1 MKYLL
6 FFFSVFLCS
15 ISFSQNNCKPAYR
28 KLKKIEKHI
37 SKGKSEKAL
46 ELLSTIKFA
55 CSDPSFASAIGD
67 IYFYFKDMTQAQSFY
82 LKSYNISRL
91 NYINSISLSQFLK
104 SLYHTGNYEVFNE
117 LINDSN
123 FVLPSNIDSGIFN
136 LIEKNTFAFQY
147 KQDSIVF
154 NPIPLSINSE
164 SDDYFPSMPI
174 NSDIIIY
181 TMRDV
186 TTPFQD
192 EDFFISRKINDKWSS
207 PIKLGE
213 NINSDY
219 REGSLSVSLDGKDLF
234 FTSCNRPDSYGGCDL
249 YYSTLINDTLW
260 SESYNLGPTI
270 NSKFWESQ
278 PCISADGNTLFFTSN
293 RYGGYGGADIWMS
306 KKINNSWSNPVNLG
320 PSINTSSDEYTP
332 FLHYD
337 NETFYFSSKG
347 HHGFG
352 GFDLYVAY
360 VDSLGNVNHVNN
372 LGYPIN
378 THHDESGLIV
388 SRDGLKAY
396 YNSNHGGDLDIYSFN
411 LPYKFKAKS
420 VAIVNGVILDSINRN
435 GVSCNISVNALSHTW
450 HDEMVSDISG
460 HFSFSIPMGSSFSIT
475 TFSNNHDFF
484 SSDYVLNKNEY
495 VKNISIVLNRLN
507 IGNKMDLD
515 NIYYEFDD
523 YSLTQ
528 ESLLQIESFASYLLL
543 NSNLIIEISGHTDNI
558 GSAEYNYRL
567 SKKRAKSVYEAL
579 VLLGVNPDQLTYEGY
594 GYDFP
599 LNNDESEEGRLEN
612 RRTEIKVI
620 GTNYG
625 K

>member
-1 MKYLL
+1 MKYFL
-6 FFFSVFLCS
+6 FFCSFFLLTV
-15 ISFSQNNCKPAYR
+15 SFSQNNCKPANR

-37 SKGKSEKAL
+37 HKGQNKKAL
-46 ELLSTIKFA
+46 ELLSKIECT
-55 CSDPSFASAIGD
+55 CNDPGFFSAIGD
-67 IYFYFKDMTQAQSFY
+67 IYFYFKDMNQAQSFY
-82 LKSYNISRL
+82 LKSYNASGL
-91 NYINSISLSQFLK
+91 SYLSSISLYQFLK

-117 LINDSN
+117 LINDRD
-123 FVLPSNIDSGIFN
+123 FILPSNTDSEIFN

-154 NPIPLSINSE
+154 NPVSLSINSE

-181 TMRDV
+181 TLRDM
-186 TTPFQD
+186 TTQFQD
-192 EDFFISRKINDKWSS
+192 EDFFIARKRNDEWSN

-249 YYSTLINDTLW
+249 YYSTLISDTLW
-260 SESYNLGPTI
+260 SDSYNLGSTI
-270 NSKFWESQ
+270 NSKSWESQ

-293 RYGGYGGADIWMS
+293 RHGGYGGSDIWIS
-306 KKINNSWSNPVNLG
+306 KKINNSWSSPINLG
-320 PSINTSSDEYTP
+320 PSVNTSSDEYTP

-337 NETFYFSSKG
+337 NETLYFSSKG
-347 HHGFG
+347 HQGFG

-360 VDSLGNVNHVNN
+360 IDSLGNVNHVNN

-388 SRDGLKAY
+388 SQDGLKAY
-396 YNSNHGGDLDIYSFN
+396 YNSNVGGDLDIYSFN

-420 VAIVNGVILDSINRN
+420 VAIVNGVVLDSINRS
-435 GVSCNISVNALSHTW
+435 GVSCVISINGANNIW
-450 HDEMVSDISG
+450 HDEMISDNSG
-460 HFSFSIPMGSSFSIT
+460 DFSFSIPMESRFSIT
-475 TFSNNHDFF
+475 TFSNHHDFF
-484 SSDYVLNKNEY
+484 SSDYVLKKDEY
-495 VKNISIVLNRLN
+495 VKNINIVLNRLN
-507 IGNKMDLD
+507 IGNKMDLN

-523 YSLTQ
+523 YSLTK
-528 ESLLQIESFASYLLL
+528 ESLLEIEKFANYLLL
-543 NSNLIIEISGHTDNI
+543 NNNLIIEISGHTDNI
-558 GSAEYNYRL
+558 GSAEYNYTL
-567 SKKRAKSVYEAL
+567 SKNRAKSVYEAL
-579 VLLGVNPDQLTYEGY
+579 VLFGVKEKQLSYQGY
-594 GYDFP
+594 GFDFP
-599 LNNDESEEGRLEN
+599 LNNDETKEGRLEN

-620 GTNYG
+620 GSDYG

>member
-1 MKYLL
+1 MA
-6 FFFSVFLCS
+6 
-15 ISFSQNNCKPAYR
+15 NR
-28 KLKKIEKHI
+28 KLKKVEKNI
-37 SKGKSEKAL
+37 SKGQSEKAL
-46 ELLSTIKFA
+46 ELLSKIEFI
-55 CSDPSFASAIGD
+55 CNNPSFFSAIGD
-67 IYFYFKDMTQAQSFY
+67 IYFYYKDMNQAEVFY
-82 LKSYNISRL
+82 LKSYKASGL

-117 LINDSN
+117 LINDTD
-123 FVLPSNIDSGIFN
+123 FILPSNTDSEIYS

-154 NPIPLSINSE
+154 NPVSLSINSE
-164 SDDYFPSMPI
+164 LDEYFPSMPI

-181 TMRDV
+181 TLRDV
-186 TTPFQD
+186 SAQFQD
-192 EDFFISRKINDKWSS
+192 EDFFISRKLNNKWNT
-207 PIKLGE
+207 PIKLGD
-213 NINSDY
+213 NINSEY

-234 FTSCNRPDSYGGCDL
+234 FASCNRPDSYGGCDL

-260 SESYNLGPTI
+260 SDSYNLGPII
-270 NSKFWESQ
+270 NSKSWESQ

-306 KKINNSWSNPVNLG
+306 KKTNNSWSNPINLG
-320 PSINTSSDEYTP
+320 PSVNTSSDEYTP

-337 NETFYFSSKG
+337 NEAFYFSSKG
-347 HHGFG
+347 HPGFG

-360 VDSLGNVNHVNN
+360 IDSLGNINHVNN

-396 YNSNHGGDLDIYSFN
+396 YNSNSSGDLNIYSFN

-420 VAIVNGVILDSINRN
+420 VAIVNGVVLDSINRN
-435 GVSCNISVNALSHTW
+435 GVSCNISVNAANHTW
-450 HDEMVSDISG
+450 CDEIVSDNSG
-460 HFSFSIPMGSSFSIT
+460 EFSFSIPLESDFSIT
-475 TFSNNHDFF
+475 IFSNNHDFF
-484 SSDYVLNKNEY
+484 SSDYVLNEDEY
-495 VKNISIVLNRLN
+495 VKNINIVLNRLN

-523 YSLTQ
+523 YSLTR
-528 ESLLQIESFASYLLL
+528 ESLLEIERFANYLLL
-543 NSNLIIEISGHTDNI
+543 NNNLIIEISGHTDNI

-567 SKKRAKSVYEAL
+567 SKNRAKSVYEAL
-579 VLLGVNPDQLTYEGY
+579 VVFGVNAEQLSYQGY

-599 LNNDESEEGRLEN
+599 LNSDESEEGRLKN

-620 GTNYG
+620 GSNYG